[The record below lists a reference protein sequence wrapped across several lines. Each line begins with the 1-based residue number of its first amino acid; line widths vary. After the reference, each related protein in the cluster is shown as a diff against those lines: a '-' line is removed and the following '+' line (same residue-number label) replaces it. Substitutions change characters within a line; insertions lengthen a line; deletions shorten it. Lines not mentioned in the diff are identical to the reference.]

1 MPNVSKP
8 SYILTDQGL
17 RKLKAAILKRY
28 GKTPYYKGKLGK
40 EADIDRN
47 TVTKVID
54 NENGCDFNTIDKI
67 FSALDLDLEYNE
79 KDNYDK
85 NNDCIK
91 IENRPQ
97 TDNRQT
103 LTATKITP
111 SQQLKEALLDLNYIE
126 QDYRF
131 RISLTTMGTV
141 GAFLIHGEEGYG
153 QRWLLNRLACVIPY
167 NSTAYQKS
175 LDILYPKRLFDFWE
189 DLGDALNCSPTP
201 EAIAEKLYQHWTTQ
215 TVILSITDIHKVDQ
229 GLESF
234 LQQVWLK
241 IIDKTNNYNL
251 TNDFKMVLFIVGN
264 QTFKS
269 ISNLLI
275 DLQPIKAFENEEIK
289 RWGGAK
295 LSDLL
300 SEIKQYSTE
309 QSQACITE
317 IIKRNTPPISQPEE
331 KIPPFSTLIR
341 ICKSC
346 NIQYADIEGTFTL

>member
-1 MPNVSKP
+1 MIKKREPGRVGASEEG
-8 SYILTDQGL
+8 YYLL
-17 RKLKAAILKRY
+17 RKAQKSKTKETEKEWTYDKIAEQVGCSSDTVKRFFS
-28 GKTPYYKGKLGK
+28 GK
-40 EADIDRN
+40 E
-47 TVTKVID
+47 KVLTYTAKEIV
-54 NENGCDFNTIDKI
+54 KI
-67 FSALDLDLEYNE
+67 LDLDFSDVVDLSQSNIVNSQT
-79 KDNYDK
+79 KDSK
-85 NNDCIK
+85 
-91 IENRPQ
+91 
-97 TDNRQT
+97 
-103 LTATKITP
+103 TP

-175 LDILYPKRLFDFWE
+175 LDILYPKTLFDFWE
-189 DLGDALNCSPTP
+189 DLGDKLNCSPTP

-241 IIDKTNNYNL
+241 IIDKTNNYNP

-275 DLQPIKAFENEEIK
+275 DLQPIKAFKNEEIK

-317 IIKRNTPPISQPEE
+317 IIKRNTPPSSQPEE